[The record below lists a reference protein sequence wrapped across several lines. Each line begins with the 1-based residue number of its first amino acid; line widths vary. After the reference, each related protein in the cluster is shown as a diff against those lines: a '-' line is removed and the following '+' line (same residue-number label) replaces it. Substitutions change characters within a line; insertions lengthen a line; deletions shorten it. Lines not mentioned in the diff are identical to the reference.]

1 MRILLYPI
9 DNVLMVTFTQP
20 EEVSLSHNKL
30 ILRKTNGKTNLSL
43 GKDRKTIS
51 AIYFEEKKIEEV
63 NLPGGKK
70 SQKMSVIFIAII
82 NFCTVFIV
90 FLFCIERDIIL
101 FLRRFHSSLSQSTT
115 PPLSIE
121 HGEGEGTPSISP
133 LLSWQIKCKK
143 GKTQAGP
150 KESKKCRW
158 KNWSQ
163 YSEQAAKTE
172 EM

>member
-101 FLRRFHSSLSQSTT
+101 FLRRFHSSLSLSRSTT
-115 PPLSIE
+115 PLSANMGKGGGHPFLIPVALVTNKMQK
-121 HGEGEGTPSISP
+121 GQNSGRAKGV
-133 LLSWQIKCKK
+133 KK
-143 GKTQAGP
+143 
-150 KESKKCRW
+150 
-158 KNWSQ
+158 
-163 YSEQAAKTE
+163 
-172 EM
+172 M